1 MRRIDLDA
9 INFEFGAWDVAP
21 DQYPILQRIAAAI
34 NRIIDRNPDEVFMIE
49 GYTDAVG
56 SDIDN
61 LSLSDHRAQ
70 SVAEVLTDDS
80 MSRPKTL

>member
-21 DQYPILQRIAAAI
+21 DQYPMLERIARAI
-34 NRIIDRNPDEVFMIE
+34 NRTIDRNPGEVFMIE

-56 SDIDN
+56 SDVDN
-61 LSLSDHRAQ
+61 LSLSDRRAQ
-70 SVAEVLTDDS
+70 SVAEVLTDPA
-80 MSRPKTL
+80 SRPKTW